1 MNSLQ
6 NLSQFYLGITFLHNP
21 IQPSASANIA
31 VRLPLIAPQVRT
43 GCTVVPAKSATIPPR
58 HPHCL
63 DWNFIYLYDLTQ
75 TERVLSGLWMTI
87 QLAVVCVIASV
98 IIGILGAWLQG
109 AHSKVV
115 RSVVQGYIQF
125 FRNTPPLV
133 QLLFFYFALGQFTP
147 TYSPDGWLE
156 VPVISNVGW
165 AIISLSFFAGAFN
178 VEIFRAGIE
187 AVPEST
193 QEAAEALGMNRLQI
207 YLYVVFPLAYRV
219 SLPAL
224 NNNLVNL
231 VKTTTQALAIA
242 VPELLYEMI
251 SIYNDYSTAQNACML
266 FLFFAYILL
275 VGILV
280 MGMNGWERK
289 LRIPGYGA

>member
-1 MNSLQ
+1 MNSFQ
-6 NLSQFYLGITFLHNP
+6 QYFYDLAQT
-21 IQPSASANIA
+21 
-31 VRLPLIAPQVRT
+31 
-43 GCTVVPAKSATIPPR
+43 
-58 HPHCL
+58 HPK
-63 DWNFIYLYDLTQ
+63 WNFIYFYDPTQ
-75 TERVLSGLWMTI
+75 TARVVEGFWMTLELSI
-87 QLAVVCVIASV
+87 ICVILSV
-98 IIGILGAWLQG
+98 IIGVVGAWAQG
-109 AHSKVV
+109 AHSKTLRLVL
-115 RSVVQGYIQF
+115 QGYIQF

-147 TYSPDGWLE
+147 IYSPDGWLE
-156 VPVISNVGW
+156 VPIISNVGW

-207 YLYVVFPLAYRV
+207 YLYIVLPLAFRV
-219 SLPAL
+219 SMPAL

-242 VPELLYEMI
+242 VPELLYQMI
-251 SIYNDYSTAQNACML
+251 SIYNDYSTAQNACMV
-266 FLFFAYILL
+266 FLFFAYFFL

-280 MGMNGWERK
+280 LGMSSWERK
-289 LRIPGYGA
+289 LKIPGFGR

>member
-1 MNSLQ
+1 MPES
-6 NLSQFYLGITFLHNP
+6 I
-21 IQPSASANIA
+21 ANFFRELA
-31 VRLPLIAPQVRT
+31 ET
-43 GCTVVPAKSATIPPR
+43 
-58 HPHCL
+58 HPK
-63 DWNFIYLYDLTQ
+63 WNFIFFYDPVQ
-75 TERVLSGLWMTI
+75 GERVLSGLWMTI
-87 QLAVVCVIASV
+87 QLSVVCVIFSV
-98 IIGILGAWLQG
+98 VIGVVGAWLQG
-109 AHSKVV
+109 SKNKYF
-115 RSVVQGYIQF
+115 RSFVQGYIQF

-156 VPVISNVGW
+156 EPIISNVGW

-193 QEAAEALGMNRLQI
+193 VEAADPLGMNSLQI
-207 YLYVVFPLAYRV
+207 YSYVVLPLAFRV

-231 VKTTTQALAIA
+231 VKTTTQAMAIA
-242 VPELLYEMI
+242 VPELLYEMV
-251 SIYNDYSTAQNACML
+251 SIYNDYSTAQNASMVVL
-266 FLFFAYILL
+266 FLSYIIL

-280 MGMNGWERK
+280 LGMTRWEQAIK
-289 LRIPGYGA
+289 IPGYGG

>member
-1 MNSLQ
+1 VNGFQ
-6 NLSQFYLGITFLHNP
+6 QFFYDLAQDYP
-21 IQPSASANIA
+21 
-31 VRLPLIAPQVRT
+31 
-43 GCTVVPAKSATIPPR
+43 K
-58 HPHCL
+58 
-63 DWNFIYLYDLTQ
+63 WNFIFFYDPVQ
-75 TERVLSGLWMTI
+75 TDRVLTGLWVTVKLSFI
-87 QLAVVCVIASV
+87 CVILSV
-98 IIGILGAWLQG
+98 VIGLLGAWLQG
-109 AHSKVV
+109 SKSTAV
-115 RSVVQGYIQF
+115 RHVVQGYIQF
-125 FRNTPPLV
+125 FRNTPPLI

-156 VPVISNVGW
+156 VPIISNVGW

-193 QEAAEALGMNRLQI
+193 KEASEALGMSRFQTYTDI
-207 YLYVVFPLAYRV
+207 VFPLAFRV

-242 VPELLYEMI
+242 VPELLYQMV
-251 SIYNDYSTAQNACML
+251 SIYNDYSTAQNACMVV
-266 FLFFAYILL
+266 LFFVYIIL

-280 MGMNGWERK
+280 MAMNSWERNTK
-289 LRIPGYGA
+289 IPGYGT